1 MDEEIPPH
9 LPEYSPPSSHASP
22 PPHTPAQ
29 RKREAWLGAITIL
42 ILNLIAWVA
51 FGISKHD
58 FIDALGAVV
67 VMQFIYAPILAI
79 SFALM
84 KKPLALAS
92 SVIVACVIIA
102 IPFIFSF
109 FVLAMCAMKGGNWH

>member
-1 MDEEIPPH
+1 MGFA
-9 LPEYSPPSSHASP
+9 LHAIQCGCKLLQVFERARS
-22 PPHTPAQ
+22 
-29 RKREAWLGAITIL
+29 
-42 ILNLIAWVA
+42 NLIAWIA

-58 FIDALGAVV
+58 FIDALAAVV

-92 SVIVACVIIA
+92 SVFVAGVIIA

-109 FVLAMCAMKGGNWH
+109 FVLAMCAMKGSNWH